1 MKKKVLLVA
10 AAAMLSMGASAQLS
24 LGLKAG
30 YAFPSHGLNL
40 GTSVDGNETTTLYGT
55 NGKGIPVAAEVAY
68 FFNDNIGV
76 QLDAAF
82 LIGTEMTH
90 DEVLTAGMEE
100 RTYTKTNQLRLS
112 PQLVLKTDLG
122 IYGRIGMVLPVMG
135 KTTQFYENVNSSA
148 GAGIAT
154 DIEVEAKGKF
164 SIGFVGAVG
173 YQFGLS
179 DKLSIFGEMEY
190 ISLGIKRASTQ
201 ITKYEI
207 GGNSILDSGMPGGPT
222 SDVQEYDDT
231 TTPGDGMAQGSKSA
245 YHSIGLNIGVRFTLG
260 K

>member
-1 MKKKVLLVA
+1 MKKKVLLLA
-10 AAAMLSMGASAQLS
+10 AAAMLSVGASAQLTI
-24 LGLKAG
+24 GVKAG

-55 NGKGIPVAAEVAY
+55 NGKGIPVSAEVAY
-68 FFNDNIGV
+68 FFNDNIGI
-76 QLDAAF
+76 QLDASF

-90 DEVLTAGMEE
+90 DEVLTAGLEE

-122 IYGRIGMVLPVMG
+122 IYGRLGMVLPVMG
-135 KTTQFYENVNSSA
+135 KTTQFYENVNSAA

-154 DIEVEAKGKF
+154 AVEVEAKGKF
-164 SIGFVGAVG
+164 SIGFIAAAG
-173 YQFGLS
+173 YQFNLN
-179 DKLSIFGEMEY
+179 DKLSIFGELEY
-190 ISLGIKRASTQ
+190 ISLGIKRASTE

-207 GGNSILDSGMPGGPT
+207 GGTSVLDTPGGPS
-222 SDVQEYDDT
+222 SDVQDYEDT
-231 TTPGDGMAQGSKSA
+231 TTPGDNMAQGSKSA

-260 K
+260 GK